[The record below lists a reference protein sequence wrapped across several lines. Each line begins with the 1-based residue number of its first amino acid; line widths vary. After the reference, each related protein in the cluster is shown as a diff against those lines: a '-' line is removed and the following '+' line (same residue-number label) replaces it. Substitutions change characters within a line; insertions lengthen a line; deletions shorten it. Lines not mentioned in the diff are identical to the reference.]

1 MEFHQKKTLCLLLI
15 ILLFILALFPA
26 LLLKKRQPA
35 GEYITTQEV
44 QVLTMLLKQVWQS
57 YEAEDSL
64 NLEEEQ
70 ASANENALPKAEWK
84 MVLEELEQ
92 LTSSWKEGSLTYGQ
106 FLEWKAVT
114 GTEEALPADFDSS
127 YQPSFFLLKKDW
139 YAFFNGLC
147 ERIDPQG
154 RIRREELL
162 ILGDHN
168 RVKDIEGA
176 PIQEN
181 QLFSQN
187 GLWENN
193 LPFAEELLQKKGEY
207 ITYENC
213 LWGLIGFQDEG
224 ELENVWVVEAKGEEL
239 VYFYGNHEITSLP
252 GNFPSVPG
260 ELVANLYF
268 SQGRLDKVREK
279 TERISGQVLKL
290 SDSQIELK
298 EHGTFELADSVQYY
312 RLYDRL
318 ETVGRNTVKIGYDFA
333 DFVVENGK
341 IQAGLLVKDEQMENI
356 RVLIKTSNF
365 DGYYHDQIE
374 AVCDVDMELIYGS
387 QSQLI
392 PAGESL
398 KLNADSEWFKEGRI
412 YLRPT
417 VLTGRTRF
425 STIQRSQQEQGYH
438 GSFELEKR
446 DEGILLINEVLLEEY
461 LYAVVPSEMP
471 AYYPIE
477 ALKAQAVCART
488 YAYDKMLNSSLGS
501 YGAHL
506 DDSSTFQVYNNI
518 RENTSTTKAVKE
530 TRGLLLYHQEE
541 LAKTYYYSTS
551 CGFGTDDAIWNR
563 EGRTQIPYLQA
574 REMTEEKAQLA
585 AEELTGEDTFR
596 AYIDQGFSRHF
607 EAREPWYRW
616 TYEHHHIE
624 QLLKNL
630 RARQEKYPNDI
641 LISENGGNFET
652 GTIPEQFSL
661 TDIKV
666 NKRGAGGTVEE
677 LLFIGDQTQILV
689 RKELNVRAILTDGE
703 ARAVLQDG
711 KTYAC
716 GNLLPSAFYYITM
729 ESAEGKA
736 TGIKLFGGGFGHGV
750 GMSQNGAKNLADR
763 GRSYDEILLFY
774 YTDCQ
779 VHEPASRGA

>member
-44 QVLTMLLKQVWQS
+44 QVLTMLLKQVCQS

-239 VYFYGNHEITSLP
+239 VYFYGNHEITSLF

-425 STIQRSQQEQGYH
+425 STIQRSQQEQVYH
-438 GSFELEKR
+438 GSF
-446 DEGILLINEVLLEEY
+446 
-461 LYAVVPSEMP
+461 
-471 AYYPIE
+471 
-477 ALKAQAVCART
+477 
-488 YAYDKMLNSSLGS
+488 
-501 YGAHL
+501 
-506 DDSSTFQVYNNI
+506 
-518 RENTSTTKAVKE
+518 
-530 TRGLLLYHQEE
+530 
-541 LAKTYYYSTS
+541 
-551 CGFGTDDAIWNR
+551 
-563 EGRTQIPYLQA
+563 
-574 REMTEEKAQLA
+574 
-585 AEELTGEDTFR
+585 
-596 AYIDQGFSRHF
+596 
-607 EAREPWYRW
+607 
-616 TYEHHHIE
+616 
-624 QLLKNL
+624 
-630 RARQEKYPNDI
+630 
-641 LISENGGNFET
+641 
-652 GTIPEQFSL
+652 
-661 TDIKV
+661 
-666 NKRGAGGTVEE
+666 
-677 LLFIGDQTQILV
+677 
-689 RKELNVRAILTDGE
+689 
-703 ARAVLQDG
+703 
-711 KTYAC
+711 
-716 GNLLPSAFYYITM
+716 
-729 ESAEGKA
+729 
-736 TGIKLFGGGFGHGV
+736 
-750 GMSQNGAKNLADR
+750 
-763 GRSYDEILLFY
+763 
-774 YTDCQ
+774 
-779 VHEPASRGA
+779 